1 MWILRCQNNLSEDS
15 RSFNFHVKGKDFTI
29 GRKDCN
35 VELETKSISRS
46 HCSIKFL
53 SNSSFCITDH
63 SKFGTFVGEN
73 SERIVGCYSAA
84 DEEYIL
90 IKFGPQSMPF
100 SLSSLDLKV
109 CFSSISLDQKQQ
121 LGKICDT
128 LWIEKSFI
136 WSKSCTHLVMDSIS
150 LSEKLLL
157 CLLDAKPVVSTKW
170 LEEIWRECQESAV
183 STFNVNL
190 WLENIDSYVPELD
203 EVMKK
208 SALLKKSLF
217 LPDKKR
223 ISFFKNILF
232 LFFERSTKE
241 KMQKIIEY
249 E

>member
-1 MWILRCQNNLSEDS
+1 
-15 RSFNFHVKGKDFTI
+15 
-29 GRKDCN
+29 
-35 VELETKSISRS
+35 
-46 HCSIKFL
+46 
-53 SNSSFCITDH
+53 
-63 SKFGTFVGEN
+63 
-73 SERIVGCYSAA
+73 
-84 DEEYIL
+84 
-90 IKFGPQSMPF
+90 MPL

-128 LWIEKSFI
+128 LWIEKSFV
-136 WSKSCTHLVMDSIS
+136 WSKSCTHLVMNSIS

-170 LEEIWRECQESAV
+170 VEEIWRGCQENAV

-208 SALLKKSLF
+208 SALLKKSFF
-217 LPDKKR
+217 LPDNKR

-232 LFFERSTKE
+232 IFFEWSTKE
-241 KMQKIIEY
+241 KMQRIIEY
-249 E
+249 AHGKCLSINEISRICQEEFANFQYVIRLLDLKLFLFMKYFLMNKNH